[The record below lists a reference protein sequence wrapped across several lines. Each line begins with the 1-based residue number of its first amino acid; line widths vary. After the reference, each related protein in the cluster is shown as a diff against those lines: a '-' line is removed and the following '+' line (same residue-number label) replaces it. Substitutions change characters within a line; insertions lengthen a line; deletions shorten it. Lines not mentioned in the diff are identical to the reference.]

1 MNMTHNHSVAL
12 YLAGQPRRVE
22 RTADPS
28 FKIPT
33 GKLILPSFDSNGRIT
48 FAATSTN
55 EPPETS
61 VRGSALLNV
70 ERRGDQSDVTG
81 LSSQPDARKGGDQ

>member
-1 MNMTHNHSVAL
+1 M
-12 YLAGQPRRVE
+12 P
-22 RTADPS
+22 DPS
-28 FKIPT
+28 FKIPS

-70 ERRGDQSDVTG
+70 EHRGDQSDVTG